1 MSSLQLFFA
10 FQIYCD
16 FAGYCYIAIGCAA
29 LFGIRLTDNFRQP
42 YFSRSIREFWRRWHI
57 TLGSWFRD
65 YMYFPLGGNRAG
77 PLRHAAILM
86 LVFLASGLWHG
97 ANWTFLLWG
106 ALHGVYIVAE
116 LTLKARL
123 TPSLNRAGFDLTAA
137 TLRMARVL
145 VTFHLVCFAWL
156 FFRAR
161 SIEEAV
167 QLIKNAAALEKSEI
181 VFTGGLSAGE
191 LALSAVL
198 IGALIVFERFQ
209 QRAAIFDWFMAQ
221 PLWIRWSA
229 CATAIYAVLLLPGS
243 PDLAQFIYFRF

>member
-1 MSSLQLFFA
+1 M
-10 FQIYCD
+10 
-16 FAGYCYIAIGCAA
+16 YI
-29 LFGIRLTDNFRQP
+29 
-42 YFSRSIREFWRRWHI
+42 
-57 TLGSWFRD
+57 
-65 YMYFPLGGNRAG
+65 PLGGNRAG
-77 PLRHAAILM
+77 PLRHAAILI

-123 TPSLNRAGFDLTAA
+123 APSLNRAAS
-137 TLRMARVL
+137 TLRMVRVL

-181 VFTGGLSAGE
+181 VFAGGLSAGE
-191 LALSAVL
+191 LVLSAVL